1 MAPFLKLSVYI
12 FISNKI
18 SLLFHPF
25 FIKLTCSCPYLY
37 NLMLTATYMCRPYL
51 WIDWFRQVLGASIS
65 FQVANTISQGF
76 HCFLPV
82 NCITVSSSG
91 TVSQQSVSY
100 CPPCAQPYACM
111 FIPSDVKVFDYSKV
125 CGFLFF
131 FMIFVCFGL
140 GFFCGEGGCQT
151 PFSASPF
158 PNVSTAASKPSSK
171 SSQSILDLQRSQ
183 RYYKYDFKKLS
194 GCCMISRSYQN
205 VV

>member
-1 MAPFLKLSVYI
+1 
-12 FISNKI
+12 
-18 SLLFHPF
+18 
-25 FIKLTCSCPYLY
+25 
-37 NLMLTATYMCRPYL
+37 MCRPYL
-51 WIDWFRQVLGASIS
+51 WIDWVRQVLGASIS
-65 FQVANTISQGF
+65 FQVANTNSPQGF

-125 CGFLFF
+125 CGFLVF

>member
-1 MAPFLKLSVYI
+1 MRCRWWHHNRKYGKCRGTESPPFFKLSVYI
-12 FISNKI
+12 FIFNKI

-25 FIKLTCSCPYLY
+25 FLKLACSCPYPY

-51 WIDWFRQVLGASIS
+51 WIDWVRQVLGASIS
-65 FQVANTISQGF
+65 FQVANTNSPQGF

-111 FIPSDVKVFDYSKV
+111 LIPSDVKVFDYSKV
-125 CGFLFF
+125 CGFLCFLWFLFCFGFF
-131 FMIFVCFGL
+131 FW
-140 GFFCGEGGCQT
+140 GGGGQT

-158 PNVSTAASKPSSK
+158 PNVSTQHQGLALKAV
-171 SSQSILDLQRSQ
+171 
-183 RYYKYDFKKLS
+183 
-194 GCCMISRSYQN
+194 SRS
-205 VV
+205 